1 MGYNCCEHITK
12 LSGANSPSW
21 LSARRGGGTSRTGGC
36 PGVEVQHRPR
46 PGRRWPR
53 RLRAVVGVEPA
64 VARWRPG
71 GLTGLWAGLGASSP
85 HTGNDTALT
94 GTNQRPTRCVYQL
107 ETRQSNREMSE
118 LIANVASIAIV
129 VLLLTTLLLILQ
141 GLYFFGGFVLS
152 LVAFA
157 IYFRE
162 IYS

>member
-1 MGYNCCEHITK
+1 
-12 LSGANSPSW
+12 
-21 LSARRGGGTSRTGGC
+21 
-36 PGVEVQHRPR
+36 
-46 PGRRWPR
+46 
-53 RLRAVVGVEPA
+53 
-64 VARWRPG
+64 
-71 GLTGLWAGLGASSP
+71 
-85 HTGNDTALT
+85 
-94 GTNQRPTRCVYQL
+94 
-107 ETRQSNREMSE
+107 MSE